1 MPPGPKERRKEMRSG
16 IVRRAVR
23 ISGMSFWR
31 WRWRWRVRGRG
42 GGEEEVE
49 EEDEEEEKGEEGDWS
64 VLMLSSMVG
73 LGMTSIK
80 TMTSSP
86 MKR

>member
-31 WRWRWRVRGRG
+31 CRVRVRGRG
-42 GGEEEVE
+42 GGDDEEE
-49 EEDEEEEKGEEGDWS
+49 EEEEKGEEGDWS
-64 VLMLSSMVG
+64 VLMSSSMVG

-86 MKR
+86 VKR